1 MLTQVV
7 DFPTPPFPLATAKT
21 RAHEASEDGRGGG
34 TNARGA
40 AGAVASARRATRARR
55 SRAGMAR
62 RRVRRRGGE
71 AFYKSPAKNSAMS
84 LALMAPVYR
93 AMRPG
98 APS

>member
-40 AGAVASARRATRARR
+40 AGGGRERATGDAGEEVARGHG
-55 SRAGMAR
+55 AATCAAAR
-62 RRVRRRGGE
+62 RRGVLQIAG
-71 AFYKSPAKNSAMS
+71 
-84 LALMAPVYR
+84 
-93 AMRPG
+93 
-98 APS
+98 